1 LAFSNDIG
9 FAERAA
15 QALQKHQE
23 LFPMVEKFLEEAS
36 LLRHEGSAWATRLQE
51 WRYRSAVFIGIFLGI
66 RRPDTSQIT
75 YSG

>member
-1 LAFSNDIG
+1 LAVSDDIG

-36 LLRHEGSAWATRLQE
+36 LLWHEGSARATRLQE
-51 WRYRSAVFIGIFLGI
+51 WRYRSALFIGIFLGI
-66 RRPDTSQIT
+66 RQPDTSQIT